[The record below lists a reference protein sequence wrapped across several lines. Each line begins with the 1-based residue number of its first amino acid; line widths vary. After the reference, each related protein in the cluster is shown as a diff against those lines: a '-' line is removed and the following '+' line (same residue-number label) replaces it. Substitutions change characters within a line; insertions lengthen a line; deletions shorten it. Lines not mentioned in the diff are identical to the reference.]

1 MAILMVA
8 ALSCS
13 KDGGGDPEGTM
24 NKTLMSHDI
33 ITGGGSTLKL
43 GSTEVFMS
51 RTENL
56 WIQNGEIAYVGQVK
70 GLGDVKKIPQ
80 SGWSTEAAATP
91 NAGYVVRLDDG
102 TYCRIF
108 VSDVRSE
115 LYQGKAC
122 YTCTYYVTRTRYIAN
137 IKYQYPFNP

>member
-1 MAILMVA
+1 MAVLMVA

-51 RTENL
+51 RSENL
-56 WIQNGEIAYVGQVK
+56 WIENGEIAYVGQVK
-70 GLGDVKKIPQ
+70 GLGDVKRIPT
-80 SGWSTEAAATP
+80 SGFSSLAAVKP
-91 NAGYVVRLDDG
+91 GYGYVAKHKRGETV
-102 TYCRIF
+102 TYARI
-108 VSDVRSE
+108 
-115 LYQGKAC
+115 
-122 YTCTYYVTRTRYIAN
+122 YVVQDLIGAGSGGVIGAE
-137 IKYQYPFNP
+137 IKYQYPFRP